1 MKIILLKDVP
11 NLGKELD
18 IKDVKPGYAR
28 NFLIP
33 QNLVVPATKR
43 NLQWQERELAKK
55 KLREEQKTKELQE
68 MIKKLKNL
76 KLQISVKT
84 GSKGEL
90 FEKITSI
97 KIVNLLKKEG
107 FEMSKENI
115 IFKEPIE
122 KIGEYVI
129 PISLGKDFKT
139 KIKLVVKKKK

>member
-107 FEMSKENI
+107 FEISKENI
-115 IFKEPIE
+115 ILKEPIE

>member
-55 KLREEQKTKELQE
+55 KLKEEQKTKELQE

-107 FEMSKENI
+107 FEISKENI
-115 IFKEPIE
+115 ILKEPIE

>member
-107 FEMSKENI
+107 FEISKENI
-115 IFKEPIE
+115 ILKEPIE
-122 KIGEYVI
+122 KIGDYVI

>member
-115 IFKEPIE
+115 ILKEPIE

>member
-55 KLREEQKTKELQE
+55 KLKEEQKTKELQE

-107 FEMSKENI
+107 FEISKENI
-115 IFKEPIE
+115 ILKEPIE

-129 PISLGKDFKT
+129 PISLGKDLKT
-139 KIKLVVKKKK
+139 KIKLVVKREK

>member
-90 FEKITSI
+90 FEKITSV

-107 FEMSKENI
+107 FEISKENI
-115 IFKEPIE
+115 ILKEPIE

>member
-43 NLQWQERELAKK
+43 NLQWQERELEKK
-55 KLREEQKTKELQE
+55 KSKEEQKTKELQE

>member
-55 KLREEQKTKELQE
+55 KLKEEQKTKELQE

-76 KLQISVKT
+76 KLQISIKT

-107 FEMSKENI
+107 FEISKENI
-115 IFKEPIE
+115 ILKEPIE

>member
-107 FEMSKENI
+107 FEISKENI
-115 IFKEPIE
+115 ILKEPIE

-129 PISLGKDFKT
+129 PISLGKDLKT
-139 KIKLVVKKKK
+139 KIKLVVKREK

>member
-107 FEMSKENI
+107 FEISKENI

-122 KIGEYVI
+122 KIGSMLFLFPLE
-129 PISLGKDFKT
+129 
-139 KIKLVVKKKK
+139 KILKQKLN

>member
-1 MKIILLKDVP
+1 
-11 NLGKELD
+11 
-18 IKDVKPGYAR
+18 
-28 NFLIP
+28 
-33 QNLVVPATKR
+33 
-43 NLQWQERELAKK
+43 
-55 KLREEQKTKELQE
+55 

-84 GSKGEL
+84 ASKGEL

-107 FEMSKENI
+107 FEISKENI
-115 IFKEPIE
+115 ILKEPIE

>member
-107 FEMSKENI
+107 FEISKENI
-115 IFKEPIE
+115 ILKEPIE
-122 KIGEYVI
+122 KIGEYAV
-129 PISLGKDFKT
+129 PISFGKDLKT
-139 KIKLVVKKKK
+139 EIKLVVKKEK

>member
-33 QNLVVPATKR
+33 QNLVLPATKR

-55 KLREEQKTKELQE
+55 KLKEEQKTKELQE

-107 FEMSKENI
+107 FEISKENI
-115 IFKEPIE
+115 ILKEPIE

-129 PISLGKDFKT
+129 PISLGKDLKT
-139 KIKLVVKKKK
+139 KIKLVVKREK